1 MAEVMK
7 KNSFL
12 IRIVLVSQFE
22 RERPLQISFLQALIS
37 YLQNSSLINSKLKSL
52 LIFMKSILVLFLVT
66 PTSSVLYLLLS
77 ISSFCAF
84 KEVKALSS

>member
-22 RERPLQISFLQALIS
+22 RVRPLQISFLQALIS

-52 LIFMKSILVLFLVT
+52 FIFMKSILVLVT